1 MVWKTSA
8 LLLSGHLLLLAQP
21 DPQSLTPI
29 YRQALADREKQFGA
43 GHPKVAQSASDLA
56 LYLMKLD
63 AAAHRDEA
71 TALLRRAASS
81 RGLVEDLENLAG
93 VLRPPDAIEILR
105 EAASKASSPETVAR
119 IQSRLGN
126 LYERMRL
133 REQAIECYRKALSL
147 RESPARF
154 NDLALLLE
162 PRAAEPLL
170 RRALTLQDP
179 KHPEAAVTMNNLA
192 NMLLAQ
198 QKLAEAERLQRS
210 ALAILEAALGREH
223 ARVAVS
229 CSNLADVLRA
239 KGDAVGAK
247 AFYRRALAIDEKVQP
262 SEVQSDLR
270 NLVEYLEE
278 LGEKAEAAKLRNRM
292 VSEQ

>member
-1 MVWKTSA
+1 V
-8 LLLSGHLLLLAQP
+8 LLAGHLLLLGQP

-56 LYLMKLD
+56 LYLMKLNPSE
-63 AAAHRDEA
+63 HRDEA

-93 VLRPPDAIEILR
+93 VLSPPQAVEVLR
-105 EAASKASSPETVAR
+105 EAASRASGPETGAR

-133 REQAIECYRKALSL
+133 RDQAIECYRKALGL
-147 RESPARF
+147 HESPPRF

-162 PRAAEPLL
+162 PREAEPLL

-179 KHPEAAVTMNNLA
+179 RHPEAAVTMNNLA

-198 QKLAEAERLQRS
+198 GKLVEAERLQRS
-210 ALAILEAALGREH
+210 ALSILETVFGREH

-239 KGDAVGAK
+239 KGDAAGAK
-247 AFYRRALAIDEKVQP
+247 LYYRRALAIDEKVQP

-270 NLVEYLEE
+270 NLAEYLEE
-278 LGEKAEAAKLRNRM
+278 LGEKAEAAKLRKRM
-292 VSEQ
+292 ANE